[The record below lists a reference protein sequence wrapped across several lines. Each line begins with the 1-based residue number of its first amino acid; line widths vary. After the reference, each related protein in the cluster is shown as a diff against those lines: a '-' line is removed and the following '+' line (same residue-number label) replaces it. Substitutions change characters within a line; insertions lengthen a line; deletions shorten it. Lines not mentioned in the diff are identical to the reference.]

1 MTIAPPKCFTKT
13 VKDRCRVCYTCVRG
27 CPAKAIRILDRQA
40 EIVADRCIGC
50 GNCVRVCGR
59 GAKVVV
65 NTVPDVETLLAT
77 GARVAALVA
86 PSFPAE
92 FFDIIDGNE
101 AKVWVGMLR
110 KLGFA
115 LVHEV
120 GFGADLVAHRYRE
133 LLETRS
139 PGQRYIATTC
149 PAVVGYVERYWPDL
163 IGQLAPLVSPMV
175 ATARVVRALHGP
187 ELRTV
192 FIGPCLAKKV
202 EASTEELAG
211 EVDAVITFAELRSMF
226 LAHGV
231 TPELTSPTDFDP
243 PHPGNGTLFPL
254 NRGLFQTA
262 GISEEL
268 DSTQAVAA
276 HGGPASFVNAI
287 EEFAGGNLDFGLLEV
302 LCCNG
307 CVAGPG
313 MTSSEKS
320 FARRARIAKYANESK
335 RCHDGE
341 EWQSHMRRFA
351 DLDLSRRFLPF
362 DQRTALPSED
372 EIREIL
378 RSMGKQ
384 DQVDELDC
392 KACGYSTCRE
402 HATAIYR
409 GLAEAAMCLPYVIER
424 FDNTVRQLCESNQR
438 LESTQEQLM
447 HSERL
452 ASMGQLAAGVAHE
465 LNNPL
470 GVVLLYAHLL
480 RDEVGEGSSMR
491 KDLGLISDQ
500 ATRCKRIV
508 SDLLDFARENKLLVE
523 QIRVEE
529 LVKRSLA
536 GLPLPSNVEIAII
549 LGDSHLECECDP
561 AQMIQVLTNLYS
573 NAFAAMPDGGKLTIA
588 TSVEGELLV
597 ISVHDTGTGIL
608 PENLKQIFQP
618 FFTTKQ
624 IGKGTG
630 LGLAVV
636 YGIVK
641 MHRGDISVESNSD
654 PAHGPTWTRFKVSV
668 PLAQAIGEG
677 PRLASLAGPARS
689 A

>member
-1 MTIAPPKCFTKT
+1 MTLTQPKCFTKT

-59 GAKVVV
+59 GAKTVV

-77 GARVAALVA
+77 HPKVAALVA

-92 FFDIIDGNE
+92 FFDIIDAND
-101 AKVWVGMLR
+101 AHVWVGMLR
-110 KLGFA
+110 KVGFA
-115 LVHEV
+115 LVNEV

-133 LLETRS
+133 LLATRA
-139 PGQRYIATTC
+139 PGHRYIATTC
-149 PAVVGYVERYWPDL
+149 PAVVGYVERYWPNL
-163 IGQLAPLVSPMV
+163 LQNLAPLVSPMV
-175 ATARVVRALHGP
+175 ATARVLRAIHGP
-187 ELRTV
+187 DLRTV
-192 FIGPCLAKKV
+192 FVGPCLAKKV
-202 EASTEELAG
+202 EASEEELAG

-226 LAHGV
+226 LARGV
-231 TPELTSPTDFDP
+231 VPDPGVACDFDP
-243 PHPGNGTLFPL
+243 PHPGSGTLFPL
-254 NRGLFQTA
+254 NRGLFQAA

-268 DSTQAVAA
+268 DKTDAVAA

-287 EEFAGGNLDFGLLEV
+287 EEFAGGDVDFGLVEV

-307 CVAGPG
+307 CAAGPG
-313 MTSSEKS
+313 MTTTEKA
-320 FARRARIAKYANESK
+320 FRRRARVAKYANESK
-335 RCHDGE
+335 HTRDAATWGAE
-341 EWQSHMRRFA
+341 MDRFGS
-351 DLDLSRRFLPF
+351 LDLSRRFLPF
-362 DQRTALPSED
+362 DQRTATPSEE
-372 EIREIL
+372 EIRHIL
-378 RSMGKQ
+378 LGMGKESE
-384 DQVDELDC
+384 VDELDC
-392 KACGYSTCRE
+392 KACGYATCRE
-402 HATAIYR
+402 HAIAIYR
-409 GLAEAAMCLPYVIER
+409 GLAESAMCLPYVIER
-424 FDNTVRQLCESNQR
+424 FDQTVRQLSESNRQ
-438 LESTQEQLM
+438 LETAQEQLM

-480 RDEVGEGSSMR
+480 REEAGEESGIR
-491 KDLGLISDQ
+491 KELTLISDQ

-508 SDLLDFARENKLLVE
+508 SDLLDFARENKLLLE

-536 GLPLPSNVEIAII
+536 SIPLPANVDIDIAF
-549 LGDSHLECECDP
+549 GHSHPECECDP

-573 NAFAAMPDGGKLTIA
+573 NAFAAMSGGGKLAVA
-588 TSVEGELLV
+588 TREEAERLI
-597 ISVHDTGTGIL
+597 ISVHDTGTGIP
-608 PENLKQIFQP
+608 PENMKHIFQP

-641 MHRGDISVESNSD
+641 MHRGDITVESNPD
-654 PAHGPTWTRFKVSV
+654 AARGATWTRFKVSI
-668 PLAQAIGEG
+668 PHGQTGGESQARTGAEDG
-677 PRLASLAGPARS
+677 RAG
-689 A
+689 

>member
-1 MTIAPPKCFTKT
+1 MAVTQPKCFTKT

-59 GAKVVV
+59 GAKKVV
-65 NTVPDVETLLAT
+65 NTVPDVEALLAT
-77 GARVAALVA
+77 HPKVAALVA

-92 FFDIIDGNE
+92 FFDIIDEND
-101 AKVWVGMLR
+101 AQVWVGMLR

-115 LVHEV
+115 LVTEV
-120 GFGADLVAHRYRE
+120 GFGADLVAHRYRN
-133 LLETRS
+133 LLDSRA
-139 PGQRYIATTC
+139 PGHRYIATTC

-163 IGQLAPLVSPMV
+163 VEHLAPLVSPMV
-175 ATARVVRALHGP
+175 AAARVLGAMHGP
-187 ELRTV
+187 EVRKV

-202 EASTEELAG
+202 EASMQELEG
-211 EVDAVITFAELRSMF
+211 EIDVVITFAELRSMF
-226 LAHGV
+226 LARGI
-231 TPELTSPTDFDP
+231 TPASVEPSDFDP
-243 PHPGNGTLFPL
+243 PHPGSGTLFPL
-254 NRGLFQTA
+254 NRGLFQAA

-268 DSTQAVAA
+268 DSTEAVAA

-287 EEFAGGNLDFGLLEV
+287 EEFAGGDVDFGLVEI

-307 CVAGPG
+307 CVSGPG
-313 MTSSEKS
+313 MTTAEKT
-320 FARRARIAKYANESK
+320 FRRRARVAKYANESK
-335 RCHDGE
+335 HTRDPA
-341 EWQSHMRRFA
+341 EWKAQMDRFV
-351 DLDLSRRFLPF
+351 DLDLSRKFLPF
-362 DQRTALPSED
+362 DQRTAMPSED
-372 EIREIL
+372 EVRHIL
-378 RSMGKQ
+378 RGMGKENE
-384 DQVDELDC
+384 VDELDC

-402 HATAIYR
+402 HAIAIYR
-409 GLAEAAMCLPYVIER
+409 GLAETTMCLPYVIDR
-424 FDNTVRQLCESNQR
+424 FDQTVRQLSDSNRQ

-480 RDEVGEGSSMR
+480 RDEAGEESGIR
-491 KDLGLISDQ
+491 KELTLISDQ

-508 SDLLDFARENKLLVE
+508 SDLLDFARENKLLLE

-536 GLPLPSNVEIAII
+536 GLPLPEAVHIAVD
-549 LGDSHLECECDP
+549 LGHTHPECECDP

-573 NAFAAMPDGGKLTIA
+573 NAIAAMSDGGELTIS
-588 TSVEGELLV
+588 TQEQGDRLI
-597 ISVHDTGTGIL
+597 ISVQDTGTGIP
-608 PENLKQIFQP
+608 PENMKHIFQP

-641 MHRGDISVESNSD
+641 MHRGDITLESNAD
-654 PAHGPTWTRFKVSV
+654 PGKGATWTRFKVSIPHNQV
-668 PLAQAIGEG
+668 MTDSQERIG
-677 PRLASLAGPARS
+677 
-689 A
+689 

>member
-1 MTIAPPKCFTKT
+1 MAIAQPKCFTKT
-13 VKDRCRVCYTCVRG
+13 VKDRCKVCYTCVRG

-59 GAKVVV
+59 GAKKVV
-65 NTVPDVETLLAT
+65 NTVPDVEALLAT
-77 GARVAALVA
+77 HPKVAALVA

-92 FFDIIDGNE
+92 FFDVIDEND
-101 AKVWVGMLR
+101 AQVWVGMLR

-115 LVHEV
+115 LVTEV

-133 LLETRS
+133 LLKSRA

-149 PAVVGYVERYWPDL
+149 PAVAGYVERYYPDL
-163 IGQLAPLVSPMV
+163 VEHLAPIVSPMV
-175 ATARVVRALHGP
+175 AMARVLRAMHGP
-187 ELRTV
+187 NLRMV

-202 EASTEELAG
+202 EASMEELAG
-211 EVDAVITFAELRSMF
+211 EVDAVITFAELRAMF
-226 LAHGV
+226 AARGI
-231 TPELTSPTDFDP
+231 TPLSAVASDFDP
-243 PHPGNGTLFPL
+243 PHPGTGTLFPL
-254 NRGLFQTA
+254 NRGLFQAA

-268 DSTQAVAA
+268 DSTEAVAA
-276 HGGPASFVNAI
+276 HGGPASFLNAI
-287 EEFAGGNLDFGLLEV
+287 EEFAGGEVDFGLVEV

-307 CVAGPG
+307 CVSGPG
-313 MTSSEKS
+313 MTTSEKT
-320 FARRARIAKYANESK
+320 FRRRARVAKYANESK
-335 RCHDGE
+335 HSRDATEWHDR
-341 EWQSHMRRFA
+341 MDRFA
-351 DLDLSRRFLPF
+351 SLDLSRRFLPF
-362 DQRTALPSED
+362 DQRSVTPSEE
-372 EIREIL
+372 EIGHIL
-378 RSMGKQ
+378 RSMGKESQ
-384 DQVDELDC
+384 SDELDC

-402 HATAIYR
+402 HAIAIYR
-409 GLAEAAMCLPYVIER
+409 GLAETTMCLPYVIDR
-424 FDNTVRQLCESNQR
+424 FDHTVRQLSDSNRQ

-480 RDEVGEGSSMR
+480 REEAGEESGIR
-491 KDLGLISDQ
+491 KELNLISDQ

-508 SDLLDFARENKLLVE
+508 SDLLDFARENKLLLE

-529 LVKRSLA
+529 LIKRSLA
-536 GLPLPSNVEIAII
+536 GLPLPPSVNISVD
-549 LGDSHLECECDP
+549 LGHTHPECECDP

-588 TSVEGELLV
+588 THEEGERLL
-597 ISVHDTGTGIL
+597 ISVHDTGTGIP

-641 MHRGDISVESNSD
+641 MHRGDIVVESNSD
-654 PAHGPTWTRFKVSV
+654 PARGPTWTRFKVSIPHNQV
-668 PLAQAIGEG
+668 VTDAQERIG
-677 PRLASLAGPARS
+677 
-689 A
+689 